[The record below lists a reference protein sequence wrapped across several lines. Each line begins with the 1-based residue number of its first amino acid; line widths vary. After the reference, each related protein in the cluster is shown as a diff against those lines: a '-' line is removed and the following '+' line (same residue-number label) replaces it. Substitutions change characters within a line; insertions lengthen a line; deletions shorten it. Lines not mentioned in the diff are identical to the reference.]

1 MGDGMVECH
10 SGYICISVPEQ
21 RLKELDIKMM
31 VPENQERHKTAY
43 TVTVDAAE
51 GGSFS
56 YTRCYIVSYWYP
68 DDADSSTLCC
78 CLRPYLNLHLP
89 HLTGLT
95 I

>member
-1 MGDGMVECH
+1 MIGRR

-51 GGSFS
+51 GESLYLLARGCIRIPLFF
-56 YTRCYIVSYWYP
+56 
-68 DDADSSTLCC
+68 DSQC
-78 CLRPYLNLHLP
+78 
-89 HLTGLT
+89 
-95 I
+95 

>member
-1 MGDGMVECH
+1 MGDVGN

-51 GGSFS
+51 GMPVPSPCNPF
-56 YTRCYIVSYWYP
+56 
-68 DDADSSTLCC
+68 
-78 CLRPYLNLHLP
+78 
-89 HLTGLT
+89 
-95 I
+95 

>member
-1 MGDGMVECH
+1 VLDA

-51 GGSFS
+51 GACLLAG
-56 YTRCYIVSYWYP
+56 IV
-68 DDADSSTLCC
+68 LKFE
-78 CLRPYLNLHLP
+78 H
-89 HLTGLT
+89 
-95 I
+95 